1 MFFEFWLATQRLLCG
16 TSGLQLLSTD
26 NNFEFEAFSSIL
38 RCSVLGGAWNG
49 LGLAKAWILRR
60 FAFEVVKE
68 FDVFLR
74 CFDAILRIFDV
85 FLRVLNE
92 KKLCQHLNHGLAT

>member
-1 MFFEFWLATQRLLCG
+1 
-16 TSGLQLLSTD
+16 
-26 NNFEFEAFSSIL
+26 L
-38 RCSVLGGAWNG
+38 RFAVLDGAWVG
-49 LGLAKAWILRR
+49 LGLAKAWIWRL
-60 FAFEVVKE
+60 FVFEAVKE